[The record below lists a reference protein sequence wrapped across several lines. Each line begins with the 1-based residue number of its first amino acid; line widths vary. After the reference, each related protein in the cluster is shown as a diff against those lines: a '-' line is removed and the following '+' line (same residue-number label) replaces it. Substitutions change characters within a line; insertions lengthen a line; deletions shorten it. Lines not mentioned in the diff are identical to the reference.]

1 MKCAI
6 YCRLSKEDG
15 TGAESESIQNQRSLL
30 LRCAAERGWEVYD
43 LYVDEDYSGV
53 GVLRP
58 DFQRLLRDAE
68 ARRFG
73 VVLCKTQSRFTRDM
87 EEVERYIHKLFP
99 LWGVRF
105 VAVADNAD
113 SAVKGNKK
121 ARQIAGLVN
130 EWYSEDLSENVR
142 AVLDHKRREGQSIA
156 GFPLYGYR
164 KGPVKGSLEP
174 DPEAAGV
181 VRRVFALALAGK
193 SAYAIAR
200 LLTEEGIPNP
210 AGYKRRRGERFRPS
224 AGENFS
230 ERWSK
235 TTVGRIL
242 RNEMYTGVM
251 VQGRRRKLSYKSPV
265 VAAVPPEEW
274 FVVAGTHPPLVSRAD
289 FERVQALLALRK
301 KARSG
306 EHEL

>member
-15 TGAESESIQNQRSLL
+15 TGMESESIQNQRALL
-30 LRCAAERGWEVYD
+30 LRCAAERGWEVFKV
-43 LYVDEDYSGV
+43 YVDEDYSGV
-53 GVLRP
+53 GVQRP
-58 DFQRLLRDAE
+58 AFRRLIEDAE

-87 EEVERYIHKLFP
+87 EEVERYIHRLFP

-130 EWYSEDLSENVR
+130 EWYLEDLSENVR

-174 DPEAAGV
+174 DPEAAAV
-181 VRRVFALALAGK
+181 VCRIFERALAGRT
-193 SAYAIAR
+193 AYAIAAE
-200 LLTEEGIPNP
+200 LTAAGVPNP
-210 AGYKRRRGERFRPS
+210 AGYKRRQGLRFRPS
-224 AGENFS
+224 AGEAFS

-235 TTVGRIL
+235 TTVARIL
-242 RNEMYTGVM
+242 QNETYTGVM
-251 VQGRRRKLSYKSPV
+251 VQGRRRKLSYKSPRIV
-265 VAAVPPEEW
+265 DVPREEW
-274 FVVAGTHPPLVSRAD
+274 FVVAGTHPALVSRED
-289 FERVQALLALRK
+289 FERVRALTEERK
-301 KARSG
+301 RERKRT
-306 EHEL
+306 

>member
-1 MKCAI
+1 MNCAI

-15 TGAESESIQNQRSLL
+15 TGAESESIQNQKSLL

-53 GVLRP
+53 GVRRP
-58 DFQRLLRDAE
+58 AFERLLRDAE

-142 AVLDHKRREGQSIA
+142 AVLDHKRREGLSIA
-156 GFPLYGYR
+156 SFPLYGYR

-174 DPEAAGV
+174 DPEAAAV
-181 VRRVFALALAGK
+181 VRRIFAAALAGK
-193 SAYAIAR
+193 TAYAIAR
-200 LLTEEGIPNP
+200 ELTAAGVPNP
-210 AGYKRRRGERFRPS
+210 TGYKRRQGERFRPG
-224 AGENFS
+224 AGEDCS

-235 TTVGRIL
+235 ITVARIL
-242 RNEMYTGVM
+242 QNEMYTGVM
-251 VQGRRRKLSYKSPV
+251 VQGRRRKLSYKSQKIV
-265 VAAVPPEEW
+265 EVPQEEW
-274 FVVAGTHPPLVSRAD
+274 FVVAGTHPALVSRAD
-289 FERVQALLALRK
+289 FERVRALTEERK
-301 KARSG
+301 RKRRKT
-306 EHEL
+306 